1 MNLQDIEDDLRAA
14 RQRLEEAADDLEFV
28 LGQDPNDPYFRHRID
43 TATRIFDEACERV
56 DDLQADCDR
65 LRAETCGW
73 CGNRR
78 GFMGGCCEGA
88 WSVE

>member
-14 RQRLEEAADDLEFV
+14 RQRLEEAADDLEFA
-28 LGQDPNDPYFRHRID
+28 LDQDPTYPYFRHLID

-56 DDLQADCDR
+56 DDLQAECDR

-88 WSVE
+88 WSGE